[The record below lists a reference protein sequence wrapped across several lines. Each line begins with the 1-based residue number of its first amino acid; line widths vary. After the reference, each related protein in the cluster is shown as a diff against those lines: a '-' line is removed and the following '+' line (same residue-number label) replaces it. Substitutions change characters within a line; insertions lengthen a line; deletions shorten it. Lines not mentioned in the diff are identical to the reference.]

1 MLIPT
6 MDMPEHKTRAYFIL
20 FIVKFLCN
28 TEAEADTV
36 DEAGLLVEATEVA
49 DRVDDFVFLLESFT
63 GHRVVEFIKCLFDL
77 IGIVGTDMF
86 VIGIV
91 QEFQNSVGIVTERC
105 LLGGFRCLQGG

>member
-1 MLIPT
+1 MG
-6 MDMPEHKTRAYFIL
+6 EF
-20 FIVKFLCN
+20 
-28 TEAEADTV
+28 EAEAEAV

-49 DRVDDFVFLLESFT
+49 DHVDDFVFLLESFT

-91 QEFQNSVGIVTERC
+91 
-105 LLGGFRCLQGG
+105 